1 MWIVKGSEENM
12 FILTSIRSE
21 QSILSPE
28 VQLLILHVDPD
39 ELLQS
44 LELLWPNEADREAAE
59 AHLAATDVE
68 SPRPIF
74 FLKEPS

>member
-1 MWIVKGSEENM
+1 M
-12 FILTSIRSE
+12 FILTSQVWAKPSLWFPAATRLA
-21 QSILSPE
+21 QPE

-39 ELLQS
+39 ELLGH
-44 LELLWPNEADREAAE
+44 L
-59 AHLAATDVE
+59 LAATDVE